1 MTNNMSNLKP
11 IKLLVAIA
19 VGYTSLLGENSWVL
33 AKPTVSSPNPRNTN
47 NVPLITPNRKTHFA
61 QVPLPSSERRPGG
74 RVRGGAKR
82 GSCPSVEPQ
91 LTALVPFTEDV
102 PTVTNVW
109 GLTTQAHPTFLFYV
123 PYSQDSG
130 YPTEFVLQDQ
140 DANIIYQ
147 KAIALPEKP
156 GIISVSLPTDAAAL
170 AVDKQYRWF
179 FTVECD
185 KQKPSPPIYVE
196 GVIQRVQLKPATIKQ
211 LETSSILQKVDILA
225 ENGIWFDSAELL
237 FQLRQQN
244 PQDAALAEK
253 WRNLL
258 TSIKLDDIIPKPL
271 ISSKP

>member
-1 MTNNMSNLKP
+1 MSNLKP

-19 VGYTSLLGENSWVL
+19 VGYTSLLGGNSWVL
-33 AKPTVSSPNPRNTN
+33 ASRPNVSAAKPNNTN
-47 NVPLITPNRKTHFA
+47 NLPLITPTKKTHFA

-91 LTALVPFTEDV
+91 LTALVPFTQTA
-102 PTVTNVW
+102 PTVTDVW
-109 GLTTQAHPTFLFYV
+109 GFTTQAHPTLLFYV
-123 PYSQDSG
+123 PYSKDSG
-130 YPTEFVLQDQ
+130 YPMEFVLQDQ

-170 AVDKQYRWF
+170 ALDKQYRWF

-185 KQKPSPPIYVE
+185 PQKSSPPIYVE

-211 LETSSILQKVDILA
+211 LETSSPLQKVDIYT
-225 ENGIWFDSAELL
+225 ENGIWFDSAEIL

-244 PQDAALAEK
+244 PQDATLAEK
-253 WRNLL
+253 WRSLL

-271 ISSKP
+271 VSSKP